1 MRVDQK
7 TQSLGKFRF
16 TPVLAIAVATALL
29 LAGCSGGTNPDAT
42 NSGAVELISSS
53 VDAASQVET
62 MRFAG
67 EFSIA
72 MSGET
77 SKMALAGGVD
87 FKNNSTSLN
96 TSLGDL
102 GIPGLESAMVEI
114 RLVGQAVYLRYGDG
128 SSDAVGGPGSALLG
142 GKEWISIDLDNFGG
156 ASIAGANPANLL
168 ATLRGIGDVKKVGT
182 ENIRG
187 SQATHYTGRIDM
199 SKAIGAAPSNEKK
212 DMRSALENLSKEFP
226 VDVWVD
232 AQGRTVKLSTVGG
245 GSENQFSFSL
255 EFFDFGAD
263 LNISAPPASDVGSL
277 GGLGSNAD
285 Q

>member
-1 MRVDQK
+1 MDQK
-7 TQSLGKFRF
+7 ARSQGRF
-16 TPVLAIAVATALL
+16 SFGSTLVLALVVTLSL
-29 LAGCSGGTNPDAT
+29 VGCSAANKPDA
-42 NSGAVELISSS
+42 SKVGAVELISSS

-77 SKMALAGGVD
+77 SKMALAGGVE

-128 SSDAVGGPGSALLG
+128 SSDAVGGSALLG
-142 GKEWISIDLDNFGG
+142 GKEWMSIDLDNLGG

-245 GSENQFSFSL
+245 GSENKFSLSL

>member
-1 MRVDQK
+1 MDQK
-7 TQSLGKFRF
+7 ARSQGRF
-16 TPVLAIAVATALL
+16 SFGSTLVLALVVTLSL
-29 LAGCSGGTNPDAT
+29 VGCSAANKPDA
-42 NSGAVELISSS
+42 SKVGAVELISSS

-128 SSDAVGGPGSALLG
+128 SSDAVGGSALLG
-142 GKEWISIDLDNFGG
+142 GKEWISIDLDNLGG

-245 GSENQFSFSL
+245 GSENKFSFSL